1 MTPTNRRF
9 SEPDEKLARKLFD
22 HFRRETR
29 DVEGVSRP
37 AYSDMETSSLKYLEE
52 FAEGRGLHVEYDAAE
67 NAVFSLPE
75 DAKATQ
81 FVLIGS
87 HIDSVPQGG
96 NFDGLAG
103 ILAGLLCLL
112 KAKET
117 GVRFKRPVK
126 VIALRGEESAW
137 FGPCYI
143 GSKALLGR
151 LNAEELNARHKG
163 DKRTLA
169 EHMHDMGI
177 VLEPIEQGEPLLSP
191 SSVLEYLELHIEQ
204 GPLLIEKKL
213 PAGIVTG
220 IRGNFRHRNIRC
232 IGEAGHSGAVPR
244 AYRHDPVFALADLLT
259 RLDDSWLTLLQKGN
273 DLVLTSG
280 IVGTDPERHAMTR
293 IPDEVSFSLDV
304 RSQSKAVLQ
313 GMREMLAQEMT
324 TIEEDRGVRF
334 VLDDEHCVEPALCDS
349 RIVAGLSSAM
359 GDLGYDPFQM
369 ASGAGHDAAVFANAG
384 ISTGMVFVRN
394 RNGSHNPLEAME
406 ISDFMVGTEI
416 FYSYLM
422 EN

>member
-1 MTPTNRRF
+1 MNRSNSRF
-9 SEPDEKLARKLFD
+9 TEADATLAKNLFE
-22 HFRRETR
+22 HFKFHTR
-29 DVEGVSRP
+29 DTEGVSRP
-37 AYSDMETSSLKYLEE
+37 AYSEIETESLKYLAD
-52 FAEGRGLHVEYDAAE
+52 FARGNGLHVEYDALE
-67 NAVFSLPE
+67 NAIFSLPQ

-81 FVLIGS
+81 YVLIGS

-112 KAKET
+112 KAKQV
-117 GVRFKRPVK
+117 GLRFKRPVK

-143 GSKALLGR
+143 SSKALLGH
-151 LNAEELNARHKG
+151 LHLDELAARHKEDG
-163 DKRTLA
+163 RTLA
-169 EHMHDMGI
+169 EHMHDIGI
-177 VLEPIEQGEPLLSP
+177 DMEPIERGDQFLSP

-204 GPLLIEKKL
+204 GPLLVEKKL

-232 IGEAGHSGAVPR
+232 IGEPGHSGAVPR

-259 RLDDSWLTLLQKGN
+259 RLDESWLTLLQKGN

-280 IVGTDPERHAMTR
+280 IVGTDPNRHAMTR
-293 IPDEVSFSLDV
+293 IPDEVGFSLDV
-304 RSQSKAVLQ
+304 RSQSKAVLN
-313 GMREMLAQEMT
+313 GMREMLAQEMA
-324 TIEEDRGVRF
+324 TIEADRGVRF
-334 VLDDEHCVEPALCDS
+334 ILDDEHRVEPALCDS
-349 RIVAGLSSAM
+349 RIVHGLSRAM
-359 GDLGYDPFQM
+359 NEIGYEPFHM
-369 ASGAGHDAAVFANAG
+369 ASGAGHDAAVFANSG

-394 RNGSHNPLEAME
+394 RNGSHNPLEAMD

-422 EN
+422 ET